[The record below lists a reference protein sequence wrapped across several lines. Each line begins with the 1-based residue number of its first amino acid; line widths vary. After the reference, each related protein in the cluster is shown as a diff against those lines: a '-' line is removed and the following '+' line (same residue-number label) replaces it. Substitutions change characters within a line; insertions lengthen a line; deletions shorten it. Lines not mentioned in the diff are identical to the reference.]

1 MGATGEEWLLDI
13 GAPPVA
19 GCEAYDSG
27 GTRGREGSGD
37 TYDVSG
43 MSPLLGLLAETPR

>member
-19 GCEAYDSG
+19 DCDAEDCG
-27 GTRGREGSGD
+27 GTGGREGSGD
-37 TYDVSG
+37 TDDVSG